1 MARVTAGQV
10 RSADSEKTVEDRRHT
25 LRQKLEKTRDRIATL
40 EVALNE
46 KLDSDLGR
54 GDPAVTQ
61 REVNRALVQRL
72 RARAEELEQALS
84 QLNQGRYGECS
95 RCGRPIHP
103 DRLAVLPDTR
113 LCIECARSGG
123 NT

>member
-10 RSADSEKTVEDRRHT
+10 RSADLEKKVEDRKDT
-25 LRQKLEKTRDRIATL
+25 LRQELEKTQERIAHL
-40 EVALNE
+40 EGTLNE

-61 REVNRALVQRL
+61 REVNRALMERL
-72 RARAEELEQALS
+72 KAQAKELEQALS
-84 QLNQGRYGECS
+84 QLDQGRYGKCIK
-95 RCGRPIHP
+95 CGEPIHP

-113 LCIECARSGG
+113 LCIECARSERS
-123 NT
+123 T

>member
-10 RSADSEKTVEDRRHT
+10 RSADLEKMVNDRRDV
-25 LRQKLEKTRDRIATL
+25 LRRQLNRTQERIATL

-54 GDPAVTQ
+54 GDPAVTR
-61 REVNRALVQRL
+61 REVNRALVKRL
-72 RARAEELEQALS
+72 KEQAEKLEQALS
-84 QLNQGRYGECS
+84 QLDQGRYGKCI
-95 RCGRPIHP
+95 RCGEPIHP

-113 LCIECARSGG
+113 LCIECAQAER
-123 NT
+123 TT